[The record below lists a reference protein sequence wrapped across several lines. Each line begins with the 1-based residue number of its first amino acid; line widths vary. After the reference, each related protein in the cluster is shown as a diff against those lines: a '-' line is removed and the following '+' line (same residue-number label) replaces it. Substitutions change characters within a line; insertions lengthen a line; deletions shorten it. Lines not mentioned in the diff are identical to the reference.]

1 MNSLYHNVLYDF
13 WKDHYRIWFAD
24 YYLYSYS
31 HTQRKIL
38 NSDYASNYRIFIT
51 YHFKKNMENP

>member
-38 NSDYASNYRIFIT
+38 NSDYASNYRIFIIILKRT
-51 YHFKKNMENP
+51 

>member
-24 YYLYSYS
+24 YYILI
-31 HTQRKIL
+31 HTHKKKL
-38 NSDYASNYRIFIT
+38 NSDYASNYRIFIIILKRT
-51 YHFKKNMENP
+51 

>member
-24 YYLYSYS
+24 YSI
-31 HTQRKIL
+31 HTHKEKKIFF
-38 NSDYASNYRIFIT
+38 SDYASIRILFPILS
-51 YHFKKNMENP
+51 KNNP